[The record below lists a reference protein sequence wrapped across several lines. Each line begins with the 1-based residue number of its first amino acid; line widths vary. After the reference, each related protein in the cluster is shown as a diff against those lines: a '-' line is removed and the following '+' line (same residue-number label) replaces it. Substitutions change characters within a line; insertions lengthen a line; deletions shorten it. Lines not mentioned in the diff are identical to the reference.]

1 MISRPGFTL
10 VEILIIMGILAILFT
25 ISSLNLSNTVPKN
38 DLSNA
43 TELLVIDLKQQQL
56 SALTGNTEGQAIN
69 SNYGIY
75 FTTGSYTLFRG
86 SSYNANDPANFNVH
100 LGDINTSTTA
110 SGSIIIFEKNS
121 GQILNFQ
128 PSGNTITL
136 THSNIGQTATITINK
151 YGIIES
157 IL

>member
-1 MISRPGFTL
+1 MNSRPGFTL

-25 ISSLNLSNTVPKN
+25 ISSLNLSNTVPQN
-38 DLSNA
+38 ALTNA
-43 TELLVIDLKQQQL
+43 TELLVADLKQQQL
-56 SALTGNTEGQAIN
+56 SALTGNTEGQSVN

-75 FTTGSYTLFRG
+75 FTTQKYTLFRG
-86 SSYNANDPANFNVH
+86 STYSVGNTSNYNVPLD
-100 LGDINTSTTA
+100 DIDTSTTA
-110 SGSIIIFEKNS
+110 AGSIIVFEKNS
-121 GQILNFQ
+121 GQILNFV

-136 THSNIGQTATITINK
+136 THNNIGKTSTITINK